1 MKKSLIIVF
10 LVFGSQLFASDN
22 LLLIEQANKYYDESE
37 YSLAVE
43 TYETIINNGFE
54 SDKLYYNLG
63 NAYFKLNNLP
73 MAIFYYEKA
82 KKLNPYDA
90 DILF

>member
-43 TYETIINNGFE
+43 TYV
-54 SDKLYYNLG
+54 KLVIRH
-63 NAYFKLNNLP
+63 F
-73 MAIFYYEKA
+73 IFH
-82 KKLNPYDA
+82 LH
-90 DILF
+90 F